1 MQCYEKRINYKEKPE
16 EKTKN
21 MWRLNNMLLKT
32 QWFAEVIKEEIK
44 NPRDNENESMMTQNL
59 WDAAKAILRGKFIQI
74 LATKLGKKKLS

>member
-1 MQCYEKRINYKEKPE
+1 MRINYKEKPG
-16 EKTKN
+16 KKNKN

-59 WDAAKAILRGKFIQI
+59 WDAAKAVLRGKFIQI
-74 LATKLGKKKLS
+74 QAQK